1 MKIANIFYNNKK
13 CASVSSSDGFH
24 VIDAGILKVDV
35 KVDLDVDFILA
46 NNLLE
51 KIQAKEREI
60 VDSTPPLPDS
70 SFRYLPVVNS
80 PEKILMVAINYHG
93 HLKEQ
98 HREPPLQPLFFTR
111 MRNSLIA
118 HMEPILKPKVSQMV
132 DWEGEVGVIIGQR
145 AKYINRKN
153 YEDYIAGYTLANDVS
168 FRDLQIKTDREGKRF
183 TDWVPGKTLDSSFP
197 LGPVLLTKDE
207 VGDIYSR
214 KLTLKVNGRTE
225 QDSLVDDMV
234 FKIDVL
240 MENVSRGITLKPG
253 DVISTGTPG
262 GVAYYNRR
270 NFLNGNDKVEVSL
283 GDLATLIN
291 PVIAEN

>member
-60 VDSTPPLPDS
+60 VDSTPPLPES
-70 SFRYLPVVNS
+70 SFRYLPVVNN

-197 LGPVLLTKDE
+197 LGPVLVTKDE

>member
-1 MKIANIFYNNKK
+1 MKIANIYYNNRK
-13 CASVSSSDGFH
+13 CASVSSGDGFH
-24 VIDAGILKVDV
+24 IIDAGLLKVDL
-35 KVDLDVDFILA
+35 KGDLDIDFILA

-51 KIQAKEREI
+51 KIQGKEREI
-60 VDSTPPLPDS
+60 VDSTPPLPES
-70 SFRYLPVVNS
+70 SFRYLPVVNN
-80 PEKILMVAINYHG
+80 PEKILMVAINYYG
-93 HLKEQ
+93 HIKEQ

-118 HMEPILKPKVSQMV
+118 HMEPILKPEVSQMV

-145 AKYINRKN
+145 TKYLNRKN
-153 YEDYIAGYTLANDVS
+153 YEDYIAGYTLANDIS

-197 LGPVLLTKDE
+197 LGPVLITKDE

-240 MENVSRGITLKPG
+240 MENISRGITLKPG

-270 NFLNGNDKVEVSL
+270 NFLNKDDKVEVSL
-283 GDLATLIN
+283 GNLATLRN